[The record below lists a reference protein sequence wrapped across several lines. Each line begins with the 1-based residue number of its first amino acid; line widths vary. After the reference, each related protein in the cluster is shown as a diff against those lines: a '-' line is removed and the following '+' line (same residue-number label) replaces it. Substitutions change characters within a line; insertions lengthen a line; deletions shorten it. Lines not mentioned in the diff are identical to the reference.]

1 MENRIEFDGEKV
13 WINQDW
19 YESLIE
25 FRTKY
30 IALTNY
36 LLSEA
41 RLGSDGKLSIYT
53 NVADILCALE
63 HNKTKARLVE
73 LEMFAE
79 PKLLK
84 EEKLPF

>member
-1 MENRIEFDGEKV
+1 MENRIEFDGEKIWV
-13 WINQDW
+13 DQDW

-36 LLSEA
+36 LLAEA

-63 HNKTKARLVE
+63 YNKTVEVLKALHGLKAHDE
-73 LEMFAE
+73 
-79 PKLLK
+79 K

>member
-13 WINQDW
+13 WIDQEW

-63 HNKTKARLVE
+63 WHKTQALLDDLHHNERT
-73 LEMFAE
+73 
-79 PKLLK
+79 
-84 EEKLPF
+84 EKLPF